1 MRPVSQSADAWERRR
16 WPGSRAWPRP
26 FPRDTVA
33 KLTRS
38 HATPGPHTKSL
49 GRGFAAPSAP
59 PCDARSPLCR
69 QTKCPPSASRRPKLF
84 STQIGIRPSQTTC
97 SRRSPQS
104 CSSAWLRRIP
114 RTPREAR
121 RLRLRGLRT
130 NRREFP
136 PSYSLVAATRRS
148 LRRIP
153 APTRHSGPSIQT
165 MSFRSRGILHSPKRS
180 QTLGC
185 RSSIVNSSSHFT
197 ARGLCSAHISCS
209 PFLDLPLISL
219 FSVRM
224 LSSRSQGGIYMS
236 VNKVILV
243 GRLGRDPETR
253 YTGGGQAFANF
264 SVATE
269 ESYKDKNGE
278 RQKRTEWHKIV
289 VWGKQAEIA
298 QQYLK
303 KGSLIFIE
311 GRIQSREWQDK
322 EGQKR
327 TSFEIVASNFRMLG
341 GRSEGAAAA
350 SAGGGAGARS
360 GGDDFESHAAPAD
373 DSYGGGA
380 PASGGPEISDED
392 IPF

>member
-1 MRPVSQSADAWERRR
+1 
-16 WPGSRAWPRP
+16 
-26 FPRDTVA
+26 
-33 KLTRS
+33 
-38 HATPGPHTKSL
+38 
-49 GRGFAAPSAP
+49 
-59 PCDARSPLCR
+59 
-69 QTKCPPSASRRPKLF
+69 
-84 STQIGIRPSQTTC
+84 
-97 SRRSPQS
+97 
-104 CSSAWLRRIP
+104 
-114 RTPREAR
+114 
-121 RLRLRGLRT
+121 
-130 NRREFP
+130 
-136 PSYSLVAATRRS
+136 
-148 LRRIP
+148 
-153 APTRHSGPSIQT
+153 
-165 MSFRSRGILHSPKRS
+165 
-180 QTLGC
+180 
-185 RSSIVNSSSHFT
+185 
-197 ARGLCSAHISCS
+197 
-209 PFLDLPLISL
+209 
-219 FSVRM
+219 
-224 LSSRSQGGIYMS
+224 MS

-253 YTGGGQAFANF
+253 YTGGGQAVANF
-264 SVATE
+264 SVATD

-350 SAGGGAGARS
+350 SAGGGTTARS
-360 GGDDFESHAAPAD
+360 GGGDDFESHAAPAE

-380 PASGGPEISDED
+380 APSGGGPEISDED